1 MKIGQPSLIRIM
13 IADDHAL
20 IRQGLMKILS
30 LDPGISV
37 VAEAENGQEAIDK
50 ALSMEMDV
58 ILMDINM
65 PLING
70 IIAVKRIK
78 ESRPDMAIIA
88 LTVHDQEEY
97 LLELIQCG
105 VAGYVLKDVHPD
117 ELITTIK
124 KVARGESFIPA
135 ALTGKI
141 FKELNRLHTAN
152 KVPDLYRLTPREM
165 EVLQEVAHGLSNK
178 EIAHKLFISEKTV
191 KNHLTNIFQKCGV
204 SDRTSAVLH
213 GVKNNWIQL

>member
-1 MKIGQPSLIRIM
+1 M

>member
-1 MKIGQPSLIRIM
+1 M

-213 GVKNNWIQL
+213 GVKNNWIQM